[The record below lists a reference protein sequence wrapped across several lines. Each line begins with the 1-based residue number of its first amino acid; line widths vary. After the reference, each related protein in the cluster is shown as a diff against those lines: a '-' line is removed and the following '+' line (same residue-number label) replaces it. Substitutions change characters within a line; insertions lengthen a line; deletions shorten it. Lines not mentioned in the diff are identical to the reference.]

1 MMLRRL
7 AYSSLP
13 FLALFLVLAA
23 ASSATEATSKPVGAN
38 PATPPPASQVGSVVI
53 SAVTIGGAG
62 GALSITNLG
71 GAPADLSGWYVCN
84 FPAYW
89 PIPSRMLGAGESL
102 TIHGGSGTD
111 TATDLFAGG
120 GFGSF
125 GATGEVA
132 LYRDADFDAAN
143 SIVAYVAWN
152 GGKERKSV
160 AQAAGIWGDADVSAA
175 VGDTI
180 VRTGS
185 AADASAYTVA
195 VDGLPATGSGGL
207 ADGGR
212 SAAGLW
218 AVVVAAIVIGLL
230 GTRRALRR

>member
-7 AYSSLP
+7 AYGSLS
-13 FLALFLVLAA
+13 FLAFFLVLAS
-23 ASSATEATSKPVGAN
+23 ASSATEAASEPAG
-38 PATPPPASQVGSVVI
+38 ATPTTPLPASQVGSVVI

-62 GALSITNLG
+62 GALSITNLS
-71 GAPADLSGWYVCN
+71 GAPVDLSGWYVCN
-84 FPAYW
+84 FPTYW

-132 LYRDADFDAAN
+132 LYRDADFAAAN

-160 AQAAGIWGDADVSAA
+160 AQAAGIWGDTDVSVAG
-175 VGDTI
+175 GDTI

-185 AADASAYTVA
+185 AADARAYTVA
-195 VDGLPATGSGGL
+195 VEGLPATGSGGL

-218 AVVVAAIVIGLL
+218 AGVVAAIVIALL